1 MCDIRT
7 KCVNLHKEYSDVL
20 QVPDNGNVLEEF
32 VIRDVAK
39 NLVVATEVYFIY
51 IIILREIIEW
61 ANPSRYNSLMWCFLI
76 RSYLQAM
83 RL

>member
-39 NLVVATEVYFIY
+39 NLVVTTEVLESGNFVF
-51 IIILREIIEW
+51 EIFYECYR
-61 ANPSRYNSLMWCFLI
+61 NMLVLKLKLNN
-76 RSYLQAM
+76 
-83 RL
+83 

>member
-7 KCVNLHKEYSDVL
+7 KCVGLNKEYSDVL

-39 NLVVATEVYFIY
+39 NLVEATEVCIS
-51 IIILREIIEW
+51 IL
-61 ANPSRYNSLMWCFLI
+61 CHCD
-76 RSYLQAM
+76 
-83 RL
+83 

>member
-7 KCVNLHKEYSDVL
+7 KCINLHKEYSDVL

-39 NLVVATEVYFIY
+39 NLVVATEVS
-51 IIILREIIEW
+51 IILSEIIEL
-61 ANPSRYNSLMWCFLI
+61 AELGSVKLMT
-76 RSYLQAM
+76 
-83 RL
+83 

>member
-7 KCVNLHKEYSDVL
+7 KCVGLNKEYSDVL

-39 NLVVATEVYFIY
+39 NLVEATEVLIQFC
-51 IIILREIIEW
+51 IIMIDLVV
-61 ANPSRYNSLMWCFLI
+61 L
-76 RSYLQAM
+76 
-83 RL
+83 

>member
-7 KCVNLHKEYSDVL
+7 KCVTLHKEYSDVL

-39 NLVVATEVYFIY
+39 NLVVATEVIFQYT
-51 IIILREIIEW
+51 
-61 ANPSRYNSLMWCFLI
+61 SLEMF
-76 RSYLQAM
+76 RS
-83 RL
+83 

>member
-7 KCVNLHKEYSDVL
+7 KCINLHKEYSDVL

-39 NLVVATEVYFIY
+39 NLVVTTEVFESWNCKYETFFY
-51 IIILREIIEW
+51 EYYRNMLVLKLKL
-61 ANPSRYNSLMWCFLI
+61 NN
-76 RSYLQAM
+76 
-83 RL
+83 

>member
-32 VIRDVAK
+32 IIRDVAK
-39 NLVVATEVYFIY
+39 NLVVTTEVFE
-51 IIILREIIEW
+51 LG
-61 ANPSRYNSLMWCFLI
+61 NSIFKIFYECYRNMLVLK
-76 RSYLQAM
+76 LK
-83 RL
+83 LNN

>member
-7 KCVNLHKEYSDVL
+7 KCVDLNKEYSDVL

-39 NLVVATEVYFIY
+39 NLVETTEVE
-51 IIILREIIEW
+51 ILFHI
-61 ANPSRYNSLMWCFLI
+61 I
-76 RSYLQAM
+76 RS
-83 RL
+83 

>member
-1 MCDIRT
+1 MCDIRS

-39 NLVVATEVYFIY
+39 NLVVATEVRAVLHLMHAIHSFSRNT
-51 IIILREIIEW
+51 LVW
-61 ANPSRYNSLMWCFLI
+61 KPKPSN
-76 RSYLQAM
+76 
-83 RL
+83 